1 MVYETIIID
10 DDKIICMLI
19 NKILEKSGL
28 PKARVFQQAKD
39 ALKAIEAE
47 NTEKKCC
54 LVFLDI
60 NMPIMD
66 GWGFLDAFGAIK
78 TNNDFHIAILTSSIN
93 GSDRDKSSEYDLIF
107 EFLTKP
113 LKLEDIQKFK
123 NYSFLLPFFNNG
135 A

>member
-1 MVYETIIID
+1 MKQILLID
-10 DDKIICMLI
+10 DDAIINYLHSH
-19 NKILEKSGL
+19 ILRSKF
-28 PKARVFQQAKD
+28 PTIPIIVFENG
-39 ALKAIEAE
+39 LKALEYLNNNGTFSYLI
-47 NTEKKCC
+47 
-54 LVFLDI
+54 FLDI